1 REVETLNLSLA
12 VALVISVFLN
22 IFQLAQLKSN
32 NRKNVKWNESTTRP
46 LNPFTAILWT
56 YFAIIILLMLAALV
70 TVIIQLNE

>member
-1 REVETLNLSLA
+1 MNLSLA

-22 IFQLAQLKSN
+22 IFQLAQLKFN
-32 NRKNVKWNESTTRP
+32 NRKNVNWNESTKRP

>member
-1 REVETLNLSLA
+1 MNLSLA

-32 NRKNVKWNESTTRP
+32 NRKNANWNERIKRP
-46 LNPFTAILWT
+46 LNPFTSILWT

>member
-1 REVETLNLSLA
+1 MNLSLA

-32 NRKNVKWNESTTRP
+32 NRKNANWNERTKRP
-46 LNPFTAILWT
+46 LNPFTSILWT

>member
-1 REVETLNLSLA
+1 MNLSLA

-22 IFQLAQLKSN
+22 IFQLALIKSN
-32 NRKNVKWNESTTRP
+32 NRKNANWNESTKRP
-46 LNPFTAILWT
+46 LNPFAAILWT